1 MLKKP
6 CPKCGEEIVYYRNP
20 VPTVDIII
28 QIPGKGVVLIERKN
42 EPYGWA
48 IPGGFIDY
56 GEQAEA
62 AAIREAKEETGL
74 DVVLTDLLGVFS
86 KPNRDPRQ
94 HTLSVVYIA
103 VPVDSRAL
111 TAGDDAQS
119 ARIFDLGDLPEPIV
133 FDHAQILQQYRQK
146 LNAIGC

>member
-28 QIPGKGVVLIERKN
+28 HIPGQGVVLIERQN

-56 GEQAEA
+56 GEQAEV

-86 KPNRDPRQ
+86 KPDRDPRQ
-94 HTLSVVYIA
+94 HTLSVVYVA
-103 VPVDSRAL
+103 VPVDAQAL
-111 TAGDDAQS
+111 TAGDDAK
-119 ARIFDLGDLPEPIV
+119 AAKVFDLEHLPEPLV
-133 FDHAQILQQYRQK
+133 FDHAHILHRYAQK
-146 LNAIGC
+146 RKSLAV